1 MRRRTFL
8 IGGALLGLATPAPA
22 VAESPVR
29 VTVAPPSPQPG
40 DVVLLQISGGPP
52 DVRADWD
59 GRPLALFP
67 TAHGVA
73 ALIGIDLDV
82 RPGHIGWR
90 VTRPSVAKNGG
101 ALATGAVTVRARTF
115 PTQPLTLPK
124 GMVDLDAPTLAR
136 VETEREELKAALGA
150 GAAERLWRGPFRI
163 PVDGGQPTGGFG
175 LRRILNGQPRS
186 PHTGYDWAAPAGTP
200 VLAANAGRA
209 ALVAEYFFAGRNV
222 VLDHGLGLFTLYGH
236 MNSIDVKVG
245 DAVTKRQPIG
255 RTGET
260 GLAAGDHLHFGI
272 YLDGLAVLPVEW
284 WDQKWINDNIA
295 PKLEG
300 RSGEEIAQTQQS
312 ARIAAK
318 KSGGSTPK
326 TTPKKK
332 KR

>member
-1 MRRRTFL
+1 VRRRTFL

-22 VAESPVR
+22 VTEGPVR

-101 ALATGAVTVRARTF
+101 ALATGAVTVRARSF

-136 VETEREELKAALGA
+136 VETEREELKAALAA

-163 PVDGGQPTGGFG
+163 PVEGGQPTGGFG
-175 LRRILNGQPRS
+175 LRRILNGKPRS

-200 VLAANAGRA
+200 VLAANTGRA

-222 VLDHGLGLFTLYGH
+222 VLDHGLGLFTLYFHLTEARVAPGE
-236 MNSIDVKVG
+236 SVSAGQVIGTVG
-245 DAVTKRQPIG
+245 ATGRVTGP
-255 RTGET
+255 
-260 GLAAGDHLHFGI
+260 HLHF
-272 YLDGLAVLPVEW
+272 AVLLNGARVDPEALLRL
-284 WDQKWINDNIA
+284 A
-295 PKLEG
+295 PP
-300 RSGEEIAQTQQS
+300 EES
-312 ARIAAK
+312 
-318 KSGGSTPK
+318 PL
-326 TTPKKK
+326 
-332 KR
+332 

>member
-1 MRRRTFL
+1 VRRRTFL

-22 VAESPVR
+22 VTEGPVR

-136 VETEREELKAALGA
+136 VETEREELKAALA
-150 GAAERLWRGPFRI
+150 TGAAERLWRGPFRI
-163 PVDGGQPTGGFG
+163 PVEGGQPTGGFG

-200 VLAANAGRA
+200 VLAANTGRA
-209 ALVAEYFFAGRNV
+209 ALVAEHFFAGRNV
-222 VLDHGLGLFTLYGH
+222 VLDHGLGLFTLYFHLTEARVAPGESV
-236 MNSIDVKVG
+236 NAGQVIGTVG
-245 DAVTKRQPIG
+245 ATGRVTGP
-255 RTGET
+255 
-260 GLAAGDHLHFGI
+260 HLHF
-272 YLDGLAVLPVEW
+272 AVLLNGARVDPEALLRL
-284 WDQKWINDNIA
+284 A
-295 PKLEG
+295 PP
-300 RSGEEIAQTQQS
+300 EES
-312 ARIAAK
+312 
-318 KSGGSTPK
+318 PL
-326 TTPKKK
+326 
-332 KR
+332 

>member
-8 IGGALLGLATPAPA
+8 IGGALLGLATPAAA
-22 VAESPVR
+22 VTEGPVR

-82 RPGHIGWR
+82 RPGPIGWR

-136 VETEREELKAALGA
+136 VETEREELKAALAA

-175 LRRILNGQPRS
+175 LRRLLNGQPRS

-209 ALVAEYFFAGRNV
+209 ALVAEHFFAGRNV
-222 VLDHGLGLFTLYGH
+222 VLDHGLGLFTLYFHLTEARVAPGE
-236 MNSIDVKVG
+236 SVSAGQVIGTVG
-245 DAVTKRQPIG
+245 ATGRVTGP
-255 RTGET
+255 
-260 GLAAGDHLHFGI
+260 HLHF
-272 YLDGLAVLPVEW
+272 AVLLNGARVDPEALLRL
-284 WDQKWINDNIA
+284 A
-295 PKLEG
+295 PP
-300 RSGEEIAQTQQS
+300 EES
-312 ARIAAK
+312 
-318 KSGGSTPK
+318 PL
-326 TTPKKK
+326 
-332 KR
+332 

>member
-8 IGGALLGLATPAPA
+8 IGGALLGLATPVPA
-22 VAESPVR
+22 VAEGPVR

-136 VETEREELKAALGA
+136 VETEREELKAALAAGA
-150 GAAERLWRGPFRI
+150 GERLWRGPFRI

-175 LRRILNGQPRS
+175 LRRVLNGQPRS

-200 VLAANAGRA
+200 VLAANTGRA

-222 VLDHGLGLFTLYGH
+222 VLDHGLGLFTLYFHLTEARVAPGE
-236 MNSIDVKVG
+236 SVSAGQVIGTVG
-245 DAVTKRQPIG
+245 ATGRVTGP
-255 RTGET
+255 
-260 GLAAGDHLHFGI
+260 HLHF
-272 YLDGLAVLPVEW
+272 AVLLNGARVDPEALLRL
-284 WDQKWINDNIA
+284 A
-295 PKLEG
+295 PP
-300 RSGEEIAQTQQS
+300 EES
-312 ARIAAK
+312 
-318 KSGGSTPK
+318 PL
-326 TTPKKK
+326 
-332 KR
+332 

>member
-1 MRRRTFL
+1 VRRRTFL

-22 VAESPVR
+22 VTEGPVR

-101 ALATGAVTVRARTF
+101 ALATGAVTVRARSF

-136 VETEREELKAALGA
+136 VETEREELKAALAA

-163 PVDGGQPTGGFG
+163 PVEGGQPTGGFG

-200 VLAANAGRA
+200 VLAANTGRA
-209 ALVAEYFFAGRNV
+209 ALVAEHFFAGRNV
-222 VLDHGLGLFTLYGH
+222 VLDHGLGLFTLYFHLTEARVAPGE
-236 MNSIDVKVG
+236 SVSAGQVIGTVG
-245 DAVTKRQPIG
+245 ATGRVTGP
-255 RTGET
+255 
-260 GLAAGDHLHFGI
+260 HLHF
-272 YLDGLAVLPVEW
+272 AVLLNGARVDPEALLRL
-284 WDQKWINDNIA
+284 A
-295 PKLEG
+295 PP
-300 RSGEEIAQTQQS
+300 EES
-312 ARIAAK
+312 
-318 KSGGSTPK
+318 PL
-326 TTPKKK
+326 
-332 KR
+332 

>member
-1 MRRRTFL
+1 VRRRTFL
-8 IGGALLGLATPAPA
+8 VGGALLGLATPAPA
-22 VAESPVR
+22 VTEGPVR

-136 VETEREELKAALGA
+136 VETEREELKAALAA

-200 VLAANAGRA
+200 VLAANTGRA

-222 VLDHGLGLFTLYGH
+222 VLDHGLGLFTLYYHLTEARVAPGE
-236 MNSIDVKVG
+236 SVSAGQVIGTVG
-245 DAVTKRQPIG
+245 ATGRVTGP
-255 RTGET
+255 
-260 GLAAGDHLHFGI
+260 HLHF
-272 YLDGLAVLPVEW
+272 AVLLNGARVDPEALLRL
-284 WDQKWINDNIA
+284 A
-295 PKLEG
+295 PP
-300 RSGEEIAQTQQS
+300 EES
-312 ARIAAK
+312 
-318 KSGGSTPK
+318 PL
-326 TTPKKK
+326 
-332 KR
+332 

>member
-1 MRRRTFL
+1 VRRRNFL
-8 IGGALLGLATPAPA
+8 IGGVLLGLATPALA
-22 VAESPVR
+22 VTEGPVR

-136 VETEREELKAALGA
+136 VETEREELKAALAA

-175 LRRILNGQPRS
+175 LRRVLNGQPRS

-200 VLAANAGRA
+200 VLAANTGRA
-209 ALVAEYFFAGRNV
+209 ALVAEHFFAGRNV
-222 VLDHGLGLFTLYGH
+222 VLDHGLGLFTLYFHLTEARVAPGE
-236 MNSIDVKVG
+236 SVSTGQVIGTVG
-245 DAVTKRQPIG
+245 ATGRVTGP
-255 RTGET
+255 
-260 GLAAGDHLHFGI
+260 HLHF
-272 YLDGLAVLPVEW
+272 AVLLNGARVDPEALLRL
-284 WDQKWINDNIA
+284 A
-295 PKLEG
+295 PP
-300 RSGEEIAQTQQS
+300 EES
-312 ARIAAK
+312 
-318 KSGGSTPK
+318 PL
-326 TTPKKK
+326 
-332 KR
+332 

>member
-22 VAESPVR
+22 VTEGPVR

-136 VETEREELKAALGA
+136 VETEREELKAALAA

-200 VLAANAGRA
+200 VLAANTGRA
-209 ALVAEYFFAGRNV
+209 ALVAEHFFAGRNV
-222 VLDHGLGLFTLYGH
+222 VLDHGLGLFTLYFHLTEARVAPGESV
-236 MNSIDVKVG
+236 NAGQVIGTVG
-245 DAVTKRQPIG
+245 ATGRVTGP
-255 RTGET
+255 
-260 GLAAGDHLHFGI
+260 HLHF
-272 YLDGLAVLPVEW
+272 AVLLNGARVDPEALLRL
-284 WDQKWINDNIA
+284 A
-295 PKLEG
+295 PP
-300 RSGEEIAQTQQS
+300 EES
-312 ARIAAK
+312 
-318 KSGGSTPK
+318 PL
-326 TTPKKK
+326 
-332 KR
+332 

>member
-1 MRRRTFL
+1 VRRRTFL

-22 VAESPVR
+22 VTEGPVR
-29 VTVAPPSPQPG
+29 VTVAPPGPQPG
-40 DVVLLQISGGPP
+40 DVVLLHISGGPP

-136 VETEREELKAALGA
+136 VETEREELKAALAA

-200 VLAANAGRA
+200 VLAANTGRA
-209 ALVAEYFFAGRNV
+209 ALVAEHFFAGRNV
-222 VLDHGLGLFTLYGH
+222 VLDHGLGLFTLYFHLTEARVAPGESV
-236 MNSIDVKVG
+236 NAGQVIGTVG
-245 DAVTKRQPIG
+245 ATGRVTGP
-255 RTGET
+255 
-260 GLAAGDHLHFGI
+260 HLHF
-272 YLDGLAVLPVEW
+272 AVLLNGARVDPEALLRL
-284 WDQKWINDNIA
+284 A
-295 PKLEG
+295 PP
-300 RSGEEIAQTQQS
+300 EES
-312 ARIAAK
+312 
-318 KSGGSTPK
+318 PL
-326 TTPKKK
+326 
-332 KR
+332 